1 MDSQIQKN
9 LAREVGLEFSDT
21 STPVGG
27 RLLADQFDVEER
39 SLSWSVEMAGRRAT
53 DDAWRHVRHQVL

>member
-1 MDSQIQKN
+1 MDRQIQKN

-21 STPVGG
+21 ATPVGG

-39 SLSWSVEMAGRRAT
+39 SLPGSVEMA
-53 DDAWRHVRHQVL
+53 